1 VGIRAL
7 ILPGIMMLLS
17 LLLGCTAGGPLHGSN
32 GAAGLTEPAA
42 PPADRKETLAQ
53 IASVVRQQLDAFK
66 RDDYSGAYTFV
77 SKAFRKEFPR
87 DLFEARIRARFKE
100 VARPAQVLFRRLHFR
115 PGDNRAALEVDI
127 AGANARLATIE
138 YRMVFE
144 EGSWKIDGLEPLD
157 PFRAL

>member
-1 VGIRAL
+1 MGIRAL

-17 LLLGCTAGGPLHGSN
+17 LLHGCTASGPPLHRSS
-32 GAAGLTEPAA
+32 GAASLTE
-42 PPADRKETLAQ
+42 PADRKETLEQ

-115 PGDNRAALEVDI
+115 PGDHRAVLEVDI
-127 AGANARLATIE
+127 AGANARLATVE

-144 EGSWKIDGLEPLD
+144 EGSWKIDGLEPLE

>member
-1 VGIRAL
+1 
-7 ILPGIMMLLS
+7 MMLLS
-17 LLLGCTAGGPLHGSN
+17 LLLGCTAGGPPLHRSS
-32 GAAGLTEPAA
+32 GAAPLTD
-42 PPADRKETLAQ
+42 PADRKETKESLEQ

-100 VARPAQVLFRRLHFR
+100 VARPAQVLFRKFHFH
-115 PGDNRAALEVDI
+115 PGDNRAVLEVDV
-127 AGANARLATIE
+127 AGANARLAAVE

>member
-1 VGIRAL
+1 
-7 ILPGIMMLLS
+7 MMLLS

-32 GAAGLTEPAA
+32 GAAALTD
-42 PPADRKETLAQ
+42 PADRKETLAQ

-77 SKAFRKEFPR
+77 SKAFRKKFPR

-127 AGANARLATIE
+127 AGANARLATVE

>member
-1 VGIRAL
+1 
-7 ILPGIMMLLS
+7 MMFLF
-17 LLLGCTAGGPLHGSN
+17 LLLGCTAGGPPLHRSSSGTSF
-32 GAAGLTEPAA
+32 TDPAA

-100 VARPAQVLFRRLHFR
+100 VARPAQVLFRRLHFH
-115 PGDNRAALEVDI
+115 PGDDRAVLEVDV
-127 AGANARLATIE
+127 AGANARLATVE

>member
-1 VGIRAL
+1 MGIRTL
-7 ILPGIMMLLS
+7 ILPGIMMFLF
-17 LLLGCTAGGPLHGSN
+17 LLLGCTAGGPPLHRSSSGTS
-32 GAAGLTEPAA
+32 LTD
-42 PPADRKETLAQ
+42 PADRKETLAQ

-100 VARPAQVLFRRLHFR
+100 VARPAQVLFRRLHFH
-115 PGDNRAALEVDI
+115 PGDNRAVLEVDV
-127 AGANARLATIE
+127 AGANARLATVE